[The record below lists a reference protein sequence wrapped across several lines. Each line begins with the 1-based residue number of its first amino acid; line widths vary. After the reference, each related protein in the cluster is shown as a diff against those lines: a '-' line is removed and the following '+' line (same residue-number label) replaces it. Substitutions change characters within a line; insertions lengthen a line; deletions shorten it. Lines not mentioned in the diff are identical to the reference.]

1 MKILADNILC
11 LEFEDMVNAAVA
23 VIGKDREKYTQYLW
37 KAKSAGTKGY
47 GFLKDPDDGRKVL
60 FQYDKMNDANQ
71 LIVREHFGDPL
82 KYIALAPLRIA
93 LLKPDHEALDYYL
106 NFTYGTNNTKRLSDD
121 LIKKYTKAA
130 TVLKNLAALMDDKK
144 AIKKQFKCDI
154 TTFTGYVIDII
165 KQEKVDLPESYQRI
179 FGKGKDLGAL
189 PRFREQ
195 GYRSVIDWR
204 IGNEL
209 AKKVNDQVLKSLLE
223 HPYQY
228 DDATVRFLYNGW
240 VSQNGGEE
248 ISVRIIAL
256 RRKEWA
262 DEITPGRE
270 GWNAFNE
277 KFVRQVKGLPAD
289 CMHPLALVE
298 CDDYNFNYYYSDPD
312 FQGSAK
318 DLQRY
323 VGYIVADS
331 SLGLIL
337 GASYR
342 AAKAPVFEM
351 VRIAW
356 IDAMYYIRSLAG
368 DGNWYL
374 PFEVKADHW
383 NRDNA
388 FPFFQ
393 SIGNFVAPAL
403 KNKHRGYIE
412 QLFGSPHA
420 KRAEKL
426 AAHDDGNYNGNNLT
440 ARNRGVNPEYLKE
453 GTKHRPLIGDQA
465 CEQINRFLYYMRHLP
480 AFTKDDQNV
489 PSREVMWK
497 ERWKGLTTEQKR
509 PITDMQFLHLFGIK
523 HEPQGRAITIT
534 NRGVEPVINGV
545 QYSYDLP
552 DYTTMQH
559 LIGSKVW
566 VVYDPYDMSRVL
578 ITDYENIR
586 FIAKSAVLQPRA
598 LVYQYDGSRRALNAI
613 LAEKKQ
619 QVELTAGKKNGR
631 MLNID
636 PKAIMLGGM
645 MPKELLADAE
655 QNYRELEAGSPIQ
668 YIPDFN
674 TPEPIN
680 EIEEVEFNIHKA
692 KFNR

>member
-1 MKILADNILC
+1 MKIIPDNILC
-11 LEFEDMVNAAVA
+11 LEFEEMVTAVVAAT
-23 VIGKDREKYTQYLW
+23 GKEREKVDKYLR
-37 KAKSAGTKGY
+37 KAKSVGTKGY
-47 GFLKDPDDGRKVL
+47 GFMDDPDDARKVL
-60 FQYDKMNDANQ
+60 FQYDKMNNGNQ
-71 LIVREHFGDPL
+71 LIVREYFGEPL
-82 KYIALAPLRIA
+82 KYIVLEPLRTT
-93 LLKPDHEALDYYL
+93 LLKADHEALDYYL
-106 NFTYGTNNTKRLSDD
+106 NFTYGPDNNKRLSDE

-130 TVLKNLAALMDDKK
+130 TFLKNLCALWEDKK
-144 AIKKQFKCDI
+144 AIKKQFKCDL
-154 TTFTGYVIDII
+154 TTFTDHVLDII
-165 KQEKVDLPESYQRI
+165 KQNRIDLPGSYQRL
-179 FGKGKDLGAL
+179 FGKGKELGAL
-189 PRFREQ
+189 PKFKEQ

-209 AKKVNDQVLKSLLE
+209 AKKVNDEVLKSLLE

-228 DDATVRFLYNGW
+228 DDAMIRFLYNGW
-240 VSQNGGEE
+240 AAQNGSEE
-248 ISVRIIAL
+248 ISVRLVAL

-277 KFVRQVKGLPAD
+277 KFVRQVKGLPAST
-289 CMHPLALVE
+289 MHPLALVE
-298 CDDYNFNYYYSDPD
+298 CDDYNFNYYYSDPAM
-312 FQGSAK
+312 QGSSK

-323 VGYIVADS
+323 VGYVVADS
-331 SLGLIL
+331 SLGLVL
-337 GASYR
+337 GTSYR

-356 IDAMYYIRSLAG
+356 IDAMYYIRSLVG

-383 NRDNA
+383 NRENA
-388 FPFFQ
+388 FPFFKG
-393 SIGNFVAPAL
+393 IGNFVAPAL

-426 AAHDDGNYNGNNLT
+426 AAHDEGNYNGNNLT
-440 ARNRGVNPEYLKE
+440 ARNRGVNMEFLKE

-465 CEQINRFLYYMRHLP
+465 SEQISRFLYYMRHLP
-480 AFTKDDQNV
+480 SFTKDNQDA
-489 PSREVMWK
+489 PSREAMWLQ
-497 ERWKGLTTEQKR
+497 RWQELSAEQKR

-523 HEPQGRAITIT
+523 HEPQGRAITVT
-534 NRGVEPVINGV
+534 NRGIEPVINGV

-552 DYTTMQH
+552 DYTAMQYM
-559 LIGSKVW
+559 IGSKVW

-586 FIAKSAVLQPRA
+586 FIAKSAVLHPRA
-598 LVYQYDGSRRALNAI
+598 LVYQYDGSRQALNAI
-613 LAEKKQ
+613 LSEKKQ
-619 QVELTAGKKNGR
+619 QVEITAGKKNAR
-631 MLNID
+631 TLNID

-645 MPKELLADAE
+645 LPKELLADAE
-655 QNYRELEAGSPIQ
+655 QSYRELEAGSTVP
-668 YIPDFN
+668 YTPFNIPD
-674 TPEPIN
+674 TIE
-680 EIEEVEFNIHKA
+680 EIEEVEFNVHKA